1 MDLKGDGPHARPGG
15 DRPSHGHQ
23 GGDQA
28 MNNLGWF
35 RGSMA
40 KMAVAAGIVLGGGYW
55 PCRRVRHDRGACRG
69 VTVAKRVPGCR
80 PVDQCIA
87 VDRRLTVNSG
97 ANHAEPWQWLGPQ
110 ELPQYVEPHP
120 QQ

>member
-1 MDLKGDGPHARPGG
+1 MDLKGDRRHARPGG

-40 KMAVAAGIVLGGGYW
+40 KMVVAAGIGLAGGFG
-55 PCRRVRHDRGACRG
+55 PIVGHAAGPPSPNAAPACRPSTSASPSTNASPSTG
-69 VTVAKRVPGCR
+69 ASPTTPSPG
-80 PVDQCIA
+80 
-87 VDRRLTVNSG
+87 SG
-97 ANHAEPWQWLGPQ
+97 SGNMNCPNM
-110 ELPQYVEPHP
+110 
-120 QQ
+120 

>member
-40 KMAVAAGIVLGGGYW
+40 KMAVAAGIGLAGGFGTIVAHAAVS
-55 PCRRVRHDRGACRG
+55 PSPSASPDVGPSTGASPS
-69 VTVAKRVPGCR
+69 TPAPTTPSPG
-80 PVDQCIA
+80 
-87 VDRRLTVNSG
+87 SG
-97 ANHAEPWQWLGPQ
+97 SGNMNCPNM
-110 ELPQYVEPHP
+110 
-120 QQ
+120 